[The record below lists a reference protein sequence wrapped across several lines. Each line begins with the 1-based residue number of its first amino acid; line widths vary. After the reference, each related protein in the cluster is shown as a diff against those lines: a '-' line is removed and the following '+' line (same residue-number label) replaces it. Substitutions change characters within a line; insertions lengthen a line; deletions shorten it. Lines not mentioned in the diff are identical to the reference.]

1 MFKIEIHFSPILS
14 QFNQLVKFL
23 HKNSSQFPFNVVG
36 ETHFPSATSG
46 LRYLITLED
55 NIFKF

>member
-1 MFKIEIHFSPILS
+1 
-14 QFNQLVKFL
+14 L

-36 ETHFPSATSG
+36 ETDFPSATSG

-55 NIFKF
+55 NYSCANMHS

>member
-1 MFKIEIHFSPILS
+1 
-14 QFNQLVKFL
+14 L
-23 HKNSSQFPFNVVG
+23 HKNSSQFPFNVVE
-36 ETHFPSATSG
+36 ETDFPSATSG